1 MLPAIYHLAHF
12 FNVRF
17 PPGNTCFQKIIIA
30 LMSGSGKQ
38 NEKKKTQTK
47 TPNKRTNKQK
57 AKANKSANKSVSL
70 WLALYSNQSFVILDI
85 F

>member
-38 NEKKKTQTK
+38 NEKKKPKQKLQT
-47 TPNKRTNKQK
+47 NEQTNKKPKLINQ
-57 AKANKSANKSVSL
+57 L
-70 WLALYSNQSFVILDI
+70 INQSVFGLPYILI
-85 F
+85 SLL